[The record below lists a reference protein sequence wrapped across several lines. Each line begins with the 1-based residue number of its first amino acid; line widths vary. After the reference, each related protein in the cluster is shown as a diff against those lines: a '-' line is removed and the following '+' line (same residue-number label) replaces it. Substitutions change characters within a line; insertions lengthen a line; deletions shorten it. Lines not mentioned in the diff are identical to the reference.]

1 MMLGGKYKF
10 FVFYCCLFLPI
21 GAKAE
26 ILSLDNALR
35 ATYTACVG
43 IDDSLAD
50 LKKKAGINTVVTGV
64 GTGLGMGATVAGV
77 MKASTDTEIEEWER
91 VLNELIAKQE
101 QHNLKYEKISTDA
114 ILVAMTK
121 AQSDIKNNDSK
132 IDQLTKKSKKL
143 GNWRTGLMVGNTA
156 TNIAGAIIAG
166 NNKVDDD
173 LQAQIDNCKLAV
185 KNLQDSIM
193 QARFN
198 GEDVSEA
205 TKIVNVCREFEYVDI
220 SPINK
225 RAKNAMVSSIIGAT
239 TGMAGTITSA
249 VANSENVR
257 KDNEVK
263 SGIKTDEDW
272 QKDNNIN
279 TAANILAGTST
290 VASGVAT
297 VFNATQ
303 ISAIKKVAVVAEKCT
318 GVLK

>member
-1 MMLGGKYKF
+1 MIGGKYKF
-10 FVFYCCLFLPI
+10 FVFYCCLILPI
-21 GAKAE
+21 GSRAE
-26 ILSLDNALR
+26 VLSLDEALR
-35 ATYTACVG
+35 ATYSACIG
-43 IDDSLAD
+43 IDSSLTD
-50 LKKKAGINTVVTGV
+50 LKKMAGINTVVTGV

-77 MKASTDTEIEEWER
+77 MKASTDTEIEEWEPA
-91 VLNELIAKQE
+91 LNELIAKEE
-101 QHNLKYEKISTDA
+101 QHNLEYEEISLDA
-114 ILVAMTK
+114 IPGAITK
-121 AQSDIKNNDSK
+121 AQSDIENNDSK

-143 GNWRTGLMVGNTA
+143 GDWRTGLMVGNTA

-193 QARFN
+193 QARLN

-263 SGIKTDEDW
+263 SGTKTDEDW
-272 QKDNNIN
+272 QKEKTIN
-279 TAANILAGTST
+279 TAANVLAGTST

-303 ISAIKKVAVVAEKCT
+303 ISAIKKVSAVAEKCT